1 MSWLELSVSVDQ
13 EAAESVAELLARY
26 GYNGGVV
33 ANTPFKPGDEGPE
46 FEYDTQRPV
55 TLRTYLPLD
64 DKTEDVRNKIEQALW
79 HLGQMRPIGDLQVK
93 QLEEEDWA
101 NAWKQY
107 YSIQRIGERS
117 VIVPS
122 WLEYEAQPDDIVL
135 ALDPGMAFGTGQHP
149 TTQLCM
155 RLIERYAKPGQRT
168 LDLGTGS
175 GILAIAA
182 AKLGAGPILA
192 LDNDPI
198 AVEAAAVNVKHNG
211 VAGSEGAAV
220 EVALGSL
227 GAGGAMGHWL
237 SGDFG
242 EETRAKGEYKVAP
255 GQVVLAPADEQP
267 APVSNQWT
275 DGQQFD
281 LILGNLIAKV
291 LVIVSND
298 LAAALKPGGLL
309 ITSGIIINREDEV
322 ALALAAAG
330 LRLLERHQEGE
341 WVALVHTRE

>member
-46 FEYDTQRPV
+46 FEYDTLRPV

-93 QLEEEDWA
+93 QIDEDDWA

-107 YSIQRIGERS
+107 YTVQRIGERS

-135 ALDPGMAFGTGQHP
+135 SLDPGMAFGTGQHP

-155 RLIERYAKPGQRT
+155 RLIERFAKPGQRG

-182 AKLGAGPILA
+182 AKLGSGPILA

-242 EETRAKGEYKVAP
+242 EESRAKGEFKVEV
-255 GQVVLAPADEQP
+255 GQVVLAPASEQP
-267 APVSNQWT
+267 DPVSNQWT
-275 DGQQFD
+275 DGEQFD

-298 LAAALKPGGLL
+298 LSGALKPGGVM
-309 ITSGIIINREDEV
+309 ITSGIIVYREDEV
-322 ALALAAAG
+322 QLALAAAG

-341 WVALVHTRE
+341 WVALVHTK